1 MLGRNVNIFLHI
13 LINLINALMSCIMAC
28 VADVGWR
35 HGLWI
40 NVFCVKFLSGAEG
53 PLCFKWTNVWTK
65 GICA

>member
-1 MLGRNVNIFLHI
+1 MH
-13 LINLINALMSCIMAC
+13 LMSCIMAC